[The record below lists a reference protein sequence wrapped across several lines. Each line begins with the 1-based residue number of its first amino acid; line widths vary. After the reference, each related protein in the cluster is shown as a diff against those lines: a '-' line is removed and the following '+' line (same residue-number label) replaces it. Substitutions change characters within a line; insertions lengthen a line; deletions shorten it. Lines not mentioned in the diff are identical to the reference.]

1 MERERDGHGR
11 IGRSVGRSVGRRAIS
26 RPITHLVRRRALR
39 PMGYIVRA
47 SVGQR
52 GNKLWADQGSR
63 LLLSGPSSSGDGGGS
78 VTITTRRSFRWFG
91 TEPMYYLYYC
101 LPVLSLSFLS
111 LLPSPSPPPK
121 RACYPFISRA
131 SCVRACPER
140 EKHADDGRAG
150 ARSVHVKIK
159 KTTPQRTRP
168 LPTP

>member
-111 LLPSPSPPPK
+111 LLPSPPAPSWRGEGRGECVGESFFFFFTWTEPCRPRPPPGHRRRVFPSLGTHARTM
-121 RACYPFISRA
+121 RAI
-131 SCVRACPER
+131 
-140 EKHADDGRAG
+140 
-150 ARSVHVKIK
+150 
-159 KTTPQRTRP
+159 
-168 LPTP
+168 

>member
-11 IGRSVGRSVGRRAIS
+11 IERSVGRSVGRRAIS

-63 LLLSGPSSSGDGGGS
+63 LLLSGPSSSGDGGCS
-78 VTITTRRSFRWFG
+78 VTITTQHSFRWFG
-91 TEPMYYLYYC
+91 TKPMYYLYYC

-111 LLPSPSPPPK
+111 LLPCPPLPLAPPSAHVIHSC
-121 RACYPFISRA
+121 RAHRA
-131 SCVRACPER
+131 CVRAQRGKNTPTM
-140 EKHADDGRAG
+140 AGRG
-150 ARSVHVKIK
+150 GPGTVRSM
-159 KTTPQRTRP
+159 
-168 LPTP
+168 